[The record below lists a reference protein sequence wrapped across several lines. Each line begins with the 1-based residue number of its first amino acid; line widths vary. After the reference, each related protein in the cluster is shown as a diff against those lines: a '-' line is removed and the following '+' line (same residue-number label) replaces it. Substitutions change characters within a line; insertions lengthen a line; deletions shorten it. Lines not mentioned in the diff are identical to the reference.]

1 MVTTLLYVNYI
12 SIDHQDSW
20 VLSGIEL
27 PYVIIIIT
35 YILFYYLED
44 NHSNIAY
51 FSIMIRMFLIA
62 IPNFKYFFFLG
73 RSIDQNLQYSLAS
86 TVLETGK
93 VANLID
99 YFGLTT
105 QYYTEVPFLHL
116 SISIHSIISNIPLYQ
131 AFKYLPILWN
141 ISYPLVTYII
151 CKETKIYNN
160 KDLFK
165 FAMFISSIPLSSSST
180 YIITGT
186 FFVSIITY
194 FYSSQII
201 KTMGESKINIKTIF
215 LFILFIT
222 GSILS
227 HSIYTFHFLILITVS
242 MTILKITKYLSQPSI
257 FSQLIFT
264 AFLLNFVWIAFQ
276 SLPIQMFITFLKA
289 AGVEKVIPTALFELG
304 RESILSTISVFI
316 LIYGTDIIIS
326 GFMLLSLIFL
336 IRNENIRKKYT
347 NIIPFIISFTI
358 LTWSLTLVGLVFGIT
373 YNYWSRVL
381 RITAF
386 FYPFIYG
393 FLILRIKPKNR
404 KYVMLVVFS
413 IIALFSQIQF
423 YKNPLFIPSAADI
436 SPEISDDEP
445 IIYRGEVNSI
455 YQRDMIL
462 YTEEHIQGSIAC
474 DAVTRNQLLGLTDH
488 SYSKQY
494 VLWYYPPKALIYPD
508 EPEREYKYFLIHMPG
523 VSGAFEEGAII
534 RTKEVIT
541 NYVHDPKHDIIFS
554 NGVSFGLANR
564 K

>member
-1 MVTTLLYVNYI
+1 MVTTLLYANYI

-27 PYVIIIIT
+27 PYVIVIFT

-44 NHSNIAY
+44 NRSNITY

-62 IPNFKYFFFLG
+62 IPNFKYFFYLG

-93 VANLID
+93 VAKLID

-165 FAMFISSIPLSSSST
+165 LAMFISSIPISSSST

-201 KTMGESKINIKTIF
+201 KTIGDSKINIKTIF
-215 LFILFIT
+215 LYILFIT

-242 MTILKITKYLSQPSI
+242 MTILKMTKYLSQTSI

-264 AFLLNFVWIAFQ
+264 AFLLNCVWIAFQ

-289 AGVEKVIPTALFELG
+289 AGVEKVIPTTLFTLG

-326 GFMLLSLIFL
+326 GFILLSLIFI

-393 FLILRIKPKNR
+393 FFILRIKPKNR

-445 IIYRGEVNSI
+445 IVYRGEVNSI

-462 YTEEHIQGSIAC
+462 YAEEHIQGSIAC

-494 VLWYYPPKALIYPD
+494 VRWYYPPKAIIYPD
-508 EPEREYKYFLIHMPG
+508 EPEREYKYFLTHMPG
-523 VSGAFEEGAII
+523 VSGAFEESAII

-541 NYVHDPKHDIIFS
+541 YYIQDPQHDIIFS
-554 NGVSFGLANR
+554 NGVSYGLANR